1 MRDRSF
7 SRPNSLDLTTLT
19 LDKLAGTWRATDW
32 GLVEWNGVGFR
43 NERECLVLG
52 LEWDDLKWL
61 SEEDERPEIEV
72 AAAAAMRVCDENEGV
87 ELEHLVVKGGEVF
100 GR

>member
-1 MRDRSF
+1 M
-7 SRPNSLDLTTLT
+7 
-19 LDKLAGTWRATDW
+19 
-32 GLVEWNGVGFR
+32 
-43 NERECLVLG
+43 
-52 LEWDDLKWL
+52 KWL